1 MFYVRLRERQENI
14 RGEFLVFSYLIC
26 GKAEETMEHVLCNC
40 RAARDTW
47 SVCCWKLQ
55 KCSEM
60 YDEFILFVDI
70 IRKKL
75 DKDELEAMAVVTRSS
90 WLRRN
95 FVLGRGGGGG
105 GGGGGWQGR
114 VFDHPFKPFKNIQM
128 HKPSIILRKMKK

>member
-1 MFYVRLRERQENI
+1 MFYVRLRERQENLQ
-14 RGEFLVFSYLIC
+14 GEFLVFSYLIC
-26 GKAEETMEHVLCNC
+26 GKAEETMEHVLWNC

-75 DKDELEAMAVVTRSS
+75 DKDELEATTVVTRSS

-95 FVLGRGGGGG
+95 FVFWGGGGG
-105 GGGGGWQGR
+105 GRGR